1 MTGSFF
7 YASPEGVNRMDAMN
21 KKMTGS
27 FFHASPEG
35 VNRMDA
41 MNKKWTGSF
50 ITILFPV
57 NGLFHSP
64 PPSGNPQS

>member
-1 MTGSFF
+1 
-7 YASPEGVNRMDAMN
+7 MDAMN

-41 MNKKWTGSF
+41 MNKIMTGSF
-50 ITILFPV
+50 FTIHFPV
-57 NGLFHSP
+57 NGLFHSLLA
-64 PPSGNPQS
+64 SGNSQPGSLTNT